1 MPSRVGRGRRD
12 AVDFV
17 VCFGW
22 GGFFRVFFFSNAHGL
37 LHVPMMPPCL
47 IYLSTSTDCEG
58 CTRPLS
64 TNPGSMEA
72 GEYGLTRGTCSV
84 ASRLEVVAVA
94 GLLWI
99 SCVFFPF
106 FFFER
111 TRPSASIRSPCLVHL
126 STSTAYS
133 IAAAE
138 NVNFTKNNGRKI
150 VQYRSVIKPVRPL
163 KIPH

>member
-1 MPSRVGRGRRD
+1 
-12 AVDFV
+12 
-17 VCFGW
+17 
-22 GGFFRVFFFSNAHGL
+22 
-37 LHVPMMPPCL
+37 
-47 IYLSTSTDCEG
+47 
-58 CTRPLS
+58 
-64 TNPGSMEA
+64 MEA